1 MTDIPEHIMAEAA
14 ALVTLARA
22 MERRVRNMML
32 GGIIAGAAYI
42 VARAMG
48 WV

>member
-1 MTDIPEHIMAEAA
+1 MT
-14 ALVTLARA
+14 RR

-32 GGIIAGAAYI
+32 GGIIAMAIYI

>member
-1 MTDIPEHIMAEAA
+1 
-14 ALVTLARA
+14 

>member
-1 MTDIPEHIMAEAA
+1 
-14 ALVTLARA
+14 

-32 GGIIAGAAYI
+32 GGIIAMAIYI

>member
-1 MTDIPEHIMAEAA
+1 MT
-14 ALVTLARA
+14 RR
-22 MERRVRNMML
+22 MERRVRNMMI
-32 GGIIAGAAYI
+32 GGIISTAVYI

>member
-1 MTDIPEHIMAEAA
+1 MT
-14 ALVTLARA
+14 RR
-22 MERRVRNMML
+22 MERRIRNMML
-32 GGIIAGAAYI
+32 GGIISMAVYI

>member
-1 MTDIPEHIMAEAA
+1 MEH
-14 ALVTLARA
+14 
-22 MERRVRNMML
+22 RVRNMMI
-32 GGIIAGAAYI
+32 GGIIAGAIYI

>member
-1 MTDIPEHIMAEAA
+1 MP
-14 ALVTLARA
+14 RR

-32 GGIIAGAAYI
+32 GGIIAMAVYI
-42 VARAMG
+42 VAMAMG

>member
-1 MTDIPEHIMAEAA
+1 MT
-14 ALVTLARA
+14 RR

-32 GGIIAGAAYI
+32 GGIIAMAVYI